1 MEIYEVTT
9 TSPSCTK
16 SLSPYINIKTYII
29 PISHN
34 LCTLSTTQ
42 QAHTQK
48 MQRWALGLECP
59 SFKTID
65 KINKVKYVSSLFWLC
80 SRSWS
85 IPSSNLLQLS
95 SITAALPPR
104 VYILNRSVSPS
115 AKENSTST
123 NYTVLFLMVSAAV
136 KNKTSFDTSA
146 REPSLKDQNK
156 MWNRCTVWYPSVS
169 QREEFICFDY

>member
-1 MEIYEVTT
+1 MLELSP
-9 TSPSCTK
+9 SPSCTK

-65 KINKVKYVSSLFWLC
+65 KINKVKYVSLLFWLC

-104 VYILNRSVSPS
+104 VYILALSPPQQKKTPPAQTIQFYS
-115 AKENSTST
+115 WWLAQPWKTRRALTQVPENH
-123 NYTVLFLMVSAAV
+123 
-136 KNKTSFDTSA
+136 
-146 REPSLKDQNK
+146 P
-156 MWNRCTVWYPSVS
+156 
-169 QREEFICFDY
+169 